1 MIMKIMK
8 KIYELGTKMSDKHI
22 EKIKEEYLEK

>member
-1 MIMKIMK
+1 MK